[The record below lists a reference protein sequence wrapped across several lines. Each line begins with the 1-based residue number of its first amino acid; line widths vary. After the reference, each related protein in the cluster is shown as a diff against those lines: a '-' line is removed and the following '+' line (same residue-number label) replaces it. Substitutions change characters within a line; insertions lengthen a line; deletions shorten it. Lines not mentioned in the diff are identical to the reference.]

1 MAASETCV
9 PRAICAQLSYGAR
22 ALAISATSASA
33 ICGTPI
39 LSKNAPTRAEGH
51 VTAVIVDSATLRSG
65 VVRDSHG
72 GLVTD
77 ASPTSTN
84 KPELKRSRQRAMR
97 RNDRAIIV
105 DLP

>member
-1 MAASETCV
+1 MAASETYV

-22 ALAISATSASA
+22 ALAISATSACA

-51 VTAVIVDSATLRSG
+51 VTVVIVDSATLQSG

-84 KPELKRSRQRAMR
+84 KPEFERRHQRAMR